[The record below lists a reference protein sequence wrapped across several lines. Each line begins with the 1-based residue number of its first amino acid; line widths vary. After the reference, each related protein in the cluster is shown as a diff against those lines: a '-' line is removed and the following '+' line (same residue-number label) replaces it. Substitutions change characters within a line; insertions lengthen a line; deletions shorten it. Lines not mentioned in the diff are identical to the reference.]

1 MAASWM
7 ASLSLRRRLCSRLPG
22 SVSQY
27 VYVDVYRTCGP
38 CNSIPGGQAI
48 AYLYDSTTDAA
59 GYVATVNGQV
69 LVVFRGT
76 SDLDVRVDRVSACLS
91 SRPHSL
97 MSPLPPAPH
106 LMVAMRW

>member
-1 MAASWM
+1 MEGRAGLANRVCR
-7 ASLSLRRRLCSRLPG
+7 SLAL
-22 SVSQY
+22 SVS
-27 VYVDVYRTCGP
+27 VSVRCCPGLCLCLSMRVCINVYRTCGP

-76 SDLDVRVDRVSACLS
+76 SDLDVRVVTEC
-91 SRPHSL
+91 
-97 MSPLPPAPH
+97 
-106 LMVAMRW
+106 